1 MPRPRDSSASAP
13 LRALLG
19 AFATYHRAGTD
30 DPLPEGVTASLD
42 PAPFDARVFASH
54 AVLTARVSRWDAD
67 ELGREIVAHAWDLR
81 PEARDRL
88 NPALLGAALDAAR
101 SRTGIRV
108 SNRGGAFHSR
118 PDALATLAPTLPAAT
133 FLTQLIEG
141 AVAQAAAA
149 LPRRGDPSRAA
160 RSPQRVTTSWHNVS
174 RGNGE
179 DAHGLHDHAGA
190 RWSGAYYVAV
200 PPDIAPAP
208 ASFSSPS
215 DDDRNDRDE
224 AKDSNAPLGAF
235 RAFRSVSK
243 RFDDDEG
250 EGRRDALAGH
260 LVLRVCSGG
269 GGSPDGGGDRDQ
281 DPAGGWCVYAPVA
294 PEPGRLVVFPSHT
307 LHGVLPFEAKEAG
320 SNPASEAAGSLRV
333 SVAFNAGEEN
343 VVLPGGDADEG
354 NDEGL
359 RASGGTRK
367 NEPPKSKR
375 KRGGS
380 RPGAIPEED
389 ARRPSERRRET
400 DG

>member
-30 DPLPEGVTASLD
+30 DPLPEGVIASLD

-208 ASFSSPS
+208 AR

-269 GGSPDGGGDRDQ
+269 GSSPEGGGDR
-281 DPAGGWCVYAPVA
+281 DPAGGWCVYAPIA

-320 SNPASEAAGSLRV
+320 SNPASEEAGSLRV

-343 VVLPGGDADEG
+343 VVLPGGSAADDARAG
-354 NDEGL
+354 KKPT

-380 RPGAIPEED
+380 RPGALPEED

>member
-30 DPLPEGVTASLD
+30 DPLPEGVVASLD

-200 PPDIAPAP
+200 PPDIA
-208 ASFSSPS
+208 
-215 DDDRNDRDE
+215 RDPP
-224 AKDSNAPLGAF
+224 PLATTTETTETRRRIRTRRSGRF
-235 RAFRSVSK
+235 ERFEAFRSVSTTTK
-243 RFDDDEG
+243 EKDEETRSRDTSCFACAPG
-250 EGRRDALAGH
+250 EGRRPRGEG
-260 LVLRVCSGG
+260 SGT
-269 GGSPDGGGDRDQ
+269 P
-281 DPAGGWCVYAPVA
+281 PAGGACTPPSRPSPVGWSCSRRTRCMGCFRSRRRRRVRIPHRRRRVRFA
-294 PEPGRLVVFPSHT
+294 SPSRSTRARRTSSSPE
-307 LHGVLPFEAKEAG
+307 
-320 SNPASEAAGSLRV
+320 
-333 SVAFNAGEEN
+333 
-343 VVLPGGDADEG
+343 
-354 NDEGL
+354 
-359 RASGGTRK
+359 GTRTTRARGL
-367 NEPPKSKR
+367 EGFGRDAEKR
-375 KRGGS
+375 T
-380 RPGAIPEED
+380 AEE
-389 ARRPSERRRET
+389 
-400 DG
+400 